1 MDDSIPKLTLQ
12 SDDNLSSA
20 AIAQKEGAMD
30 LQANK
35 DITSLLK
42 AERPDDS
49 CLSDKEKAEIGEF
62 SKKIDLSKTADILQY
77 GLPAQTKVS
86 QFSESALTS
95 IRTKDMGEVGG
106 MITDLVGELKG
117 FSPNQPHKKG
127 LLGFLKRA
135 GDEIAQLQTR
145 YSSVEKNVDRIC
157 NVLEDHKMTLLKDI
171 TMLDQM
177 YELNVNYFKELTM
190 YIIAGRDKLNE
201 VITKELPLLQEKAK
215 QSNKTE
221 DAQAANYLAEM
232 CNRFDKKLY
241 DLDLTR
247 TISLQMGPQIRLVQ
261 SNDSMMADKIQSSLV
276 NTIPL
281 WKNQMVLALSL
292 AHSKEA
298 IKAQREVTDTTNE
311 LLRKNAEILK
321 TSTVETARESERGI
335 VDIETLVQT
344 NESLIS
350 TLDEVMNI
358 YQDGRAKRRAAEE
371 QLKRIEG
378 ELKNKLLEIK
388 G

>member
-1 MDDSIPKLTLQ
+1 MDDMTPKLTLQ
-12 SDDNLSSA
+12 SDENA
-20 AIAQKEGAMD
+20 AAPAMAQKEGALD

-35 DITSLLK
+35 DITSILN

-49 CLSDKEKAEIGEF
+49 SLTEQEKAEISEF
-62 SKKIDLSKTADILQY
+62 SKKIDLSRTADILQY

-86 QFSESALTS
+86 QFSETALS
-95 IRTKDMGEVGG
+95 NIRTKDMGEVGG
-106 MITDLVGELKG
+106 MITDLVGELRG
-117 FSPNQPHKKG
+117 FSPNQPRKKG
-127 LLGFLKRA
+127 LLGLLKRA
-135 GDEIAQLQTR
+135 GDEIAELQAR

-190 YIIAGRDKLNE
+190 YIIAGRDKLKE
-201 VITKELPLLQEKAK
+201 VITKELPKLQEKAR
-215 QSNKTE
+215 QSGKTE

-247 TISLQMGPQIRLVQ
+247 TICLQMGPQIRMVQ

-292 AHSKEA
+292 VHSKEA

-311 LLRKNAEILK
+311 LLRRNAEALK
-321 TSTVETARESERGI
+321 ASTVETARESERGI
-335 VDIETLVQT
+335 VDIETLVET
-344 NESLIS
+344 NASLIS

-358 YQDGRAKRRAAEE
+358 YQEGRAKRRAAEE

-378 ELKNKLLEIK
+378 DLKNKLLELK

>member
-1 MDDSIPKLTLQ
+1 MDDMTPKLTLQ
-12 SDDNLSSA
+12 SDENA
-20 AIAQKEGAMD
+20 AAPAMAQKEGALD

-35 DITSLLK
+35 DIASILN

-49 CLSDKEKAEIGEF
+49 SLTEQEKAEISEF
-62 SKKIDLSKTADILQY
+62 SKKIDLSRTADILQY

-86 QFSESALTS
+86 QFSETALS
-95 IRTKDMGEVGG
+95 NIRTKDMGEVGG
-106 MITDLVGELKG
+106 MITDLVGELRG
-117 FSPNQPHKKG
+117 FSPNQPRKKG
-127 LLGFLKRA
+127 LLGLLKRA
-135 GDEIAQLQTR
+135 GDEIAELQAR

-190 YIIAGRDKLNE
+190 YIIAGRDKLKE
-201 VITKELPLLQEKAK
+201 VITKELPKLQEKAK
-215 QSNKTE
+215 QSGKTE

-232 CNRFDKKLY
+232 CNRLDKKLY

-247 TISLQMGPQIRLVQ
+247 TICLQMGPQIRMVQ

-292 AHSKEA
+292 VHSKEA

-311 LLRKNAEILK
+311 LLRRNAEALK

-335 VDIETLVQT
+335 VDIETLVET
-344 NESLIS
+344 NASLIS

-358 YQDGRAKRRAAEE
+358 YQEGRAKRRAAEE

-378 ELKNKLLEIK
+378 DLKNKLLELK

>member
-1 MDDSIPKLTLQ
+1 MTPKLTLQ
-12 SDDNLSSA
+12 SDENA
-20 AIAQKEGAMD
+20 AAPAMAQKEGALD

-35 DITSLLK
+35 DIASILN

-49 CLSDKEKAEIGEF
+49 SLTEQEKAEISEF
-62 SKKIDLSKTADILQY
+62 SKKIDLSRTADILQY

-86 QFSESALTS
+86 QFSETALS
-95 IRTKDMGEVGG
+95 NIRTKDMGEVGG
-106 MITDLVGELKG
+106 MITDLVGELRG
-117 FSPNQPHKKG
+117 FSPNQPRKKG
-127 LLGFLKRA
+127 LLGLLKRA
-135 GDEIAQLQTR
+135 GDEIAELQAH

-190 YIIAGRDKLNE
+190 YIIAGRDKLKE
-201 VITKELPLLQEKAK
+201 VITKVLPKLQEKAR
-215 QSNKTE
+215 QSGKTE

-247 TISLQMGPQIRLVQ
+247 TICLQMGPQIRMVQ

-292 AHSKEA
+292 VHSKEA

-311 LLRKNAEILK
+311 LLRRNAEALK
-321 TSTVETARESERGI
+321 ASTVETARESERGI
-335 VDIETLVQT
+335 VDIETLVET
-344 NESLIS
+344 NASLIS

-358 YQDGRAKRRAAEE
+358 YQEGRAKRRAAEE

-378 ELKNKLLEIK
+378 DLKNKLLELK

>member
-1 MDDSIPKLTLQ
+1 MIPKLSLQ
-12 SDDNLSSA
+12 SEEDLSSGPA
-20 AIAQKEGAMD
+20 LAQKEGTVD
-30 LQANK
+30 IQANK
-35 DITSLLK
+35 DITSILK

-49 CLSDKEKAEIGEF
+49 SLSEKEKAEISEF
-62 SKKIDLSKTADILQY
+62 SRKIDLSKTADILQY

-86 QFSESALTS
+86 QFSESALTG

-106 MITDLVGELKG
+106 MITDLIGELKG
-117 FSPNQPHKKG
+117 FSPNQPRKKG
-127 LLGFLKRA
+127 LLGLLQRA
-135 GDEIAQLQTR
+135 GNEIKELQAR

-157 NVLEDHKMTLLKDI
+157 SVLEDHKMTLLKDI

-201 VITKELPLLQEKAK
+201 VITKDLPQLQEKAK
-215 QSNKTE
+215 QSGKTE

-311 LLRKNAEILK
+311 LLRKNAELLK

-335 VDIETLVQT
+335 VDIETLVET

-378 ELKNKLLEIK
+378 ELKNKLLQVK

>member
-1 MDDSIPKLTLQ
+1 MDDLIPKLTLQ
-12 SDDNLSSA
+12 SEENTSSA
-20 AIAQKEGAMD
+20 PALAQKEGAMD

-42 AERPDDS
+42 AERPDDT
-49 CLSDKEKAEIGEF
+49 CLSEKEKSEISEF
-62 SKKIDLSKTADILQY
+62 SKKIDLAKSADILQY

-86 QFSESALTS
+86 QFSESALSS

-106 MITDLVGELKG
+106 MITDLVGELRG
-117 FSPNQPHKKG
+117 FSPNQPRKKG
-127 LLGFLKRA
+127 LLGLLKRA
-135 GDEIAQLQTR
+135 GDEIRELQAR

-177 YELNVNYFKELTM
+177 YDLNVNYFKELTM
-190 YIIAGRDKLNE
+190 YIIAGRDKLKE
-201 VITKELPLLQEKAK
+201 VITKELPLLHEKAQ
-215 QSNKTE
+215 QSGKTE

-261 SNDSMMADKIQSSLV
+261 SNDSMMVDKIQSSLV

-311 LLRKNAEILK
+311 LLRRNAEVLK

-335 VDIETLVQT
+335 VDIETLVET

-371 QLKRIEG
+371 QLKRLEG
-378 ELKNKLLEIK
+378 ELKNKLLQIK
-388 G
+388 

>member
-1 MDDSIPKLTLQ
+1 MDDMTPKLTLQ
-12 SDDNLSSA
+12 SDENA
-20 AIAQKEGAMD
+20 AAPAMAQKEGALD

-35 DITSLLK
+35 DIASILN

-49 CLSDKEKAEIGEF
+49 SLTEQEKAEISEF
-62 SKKIDLSKTADILQY
+62 SKKIDLSRTADILQY

-86 QFSESALTS
+86 QFSETALS
-95 IRTKDMGEVGG
+95 NIRTKDMGEVGG
-106 MITDLVGELKG
+106 MITDLVGELRG
-117 FSPNQPHKKG
+117 FSPNQPRKKG
-127 LLGFLKRA
+127 LLGLLKRA
-135 GDEIAQLQTR
+135 GDEIAELQAH

-190 YIIAGRDKLNE
+190 YIIAGRDKLKE
-201 VITKELPLLQEKAK
+201 VITKVLPKLQEKAR
-215 QSNKTE
+215 QSGKTE

-247 TISLQMGPQIRLVQ
+247 TICLQMGPQIRMVQ

-292 AHSKEA
+292 VHSKEA

-311 LLRKNAEILK
+311 LLRRNAEALK
-321 TSTVETARESERGI
+321 ASTVETARESERGI
-335 VDIETLVQT
+335 VDIETLVET
-344 NESLIS
+344 NASLIS

-358 YQDGRAKRRAAEE
+358 YQEGRAKRRAAEE

-378 ELKNKLLEIK
+378 DLKNKLLELK